1 MQAAAAADTK
11 NAISASSGR
20 RRQNE
25 FHSRQKSRGSRCRCR
40 RRHRA
45 FLPIFFAKTRRLNLA
60 SHVSLGASYLR
71 MWVGQDSRES

>member
-1 MQAAAAADTK
+1 MQAAAADTK

-25 FHSRQKSRGSRCRCR
+25 FHSRQKSRGSRCR